1 MYQRDVNVT
10 RHEGNTRRAFRVS
23 NLVFRFVHN
32 TSVVKA
38 RSFRAFTTCVVMEW
52 INVDTFLSS
61 F

>member
-23 NLVFRFVHN
+23 NLVFRFVHS

-38 RSFRAFTTCVVMEW
+38 RSFRAFTTCVVME
-52 INVDTFLSS
+52 
-61 F
+61 